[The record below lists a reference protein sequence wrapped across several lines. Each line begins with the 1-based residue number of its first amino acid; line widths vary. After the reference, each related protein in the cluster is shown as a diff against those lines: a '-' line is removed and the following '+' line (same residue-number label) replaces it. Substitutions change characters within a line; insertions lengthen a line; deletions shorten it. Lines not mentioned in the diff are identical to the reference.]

1 MSIAALARKT
11 REKIVLEVSKESIP
25 NIMVKTQK
33 LKKKEKIIPEIL
45 KEDLLN
51 QRVKI
56 QSLLKKKNDN
66 SRTIFR
72 RSKNNSTNNNI

>member
-1 MSIAALARKT
+1 
-11 REKIVLEVSKESIP
+11 
-25 NIMVKTQK
+25 MVKTQK

-56 QSLLKKKNDN
+56 QPLKKKRMITLER
-66 SRTIFR
+66 SSELVKIIRLTIIHKFKVDLFE
-72 RSKNNSTNNNI
+72 SL